1 MKAIET
7 HWLQYW
13 DRSEDKD
20 MSLAFVLLPS
30 IYECKTRSN
39 WRWHWINIG
48 NLIRLSVFPL
58 FYFVSCFP
66 ISLSFKALSINTALR
81 CFKIRAT
88 NHGRVWLMAVVRGCR
103 YMSGVI
109 SEKLKL
115 NKYFIAI
122 LQKYHAQ
129 HIGLKKYSVKKNL
142 NPFSPPSTTQK
153 HPSPPRITCEKQRS
167 ENFIKRCWRKL
178 NENFFGAS
186 FLVRR
191 VAKKGHRF
199 DKSCHRPWTEYSLSV
214 IIFLLKLTLTTTIAQ
229 RSHVLKNY

>member
-66 ISLSFKALSINTALR
+66 ISLSIKALSINTALR

-122 LQKYHAQ
+122 LQKRSRTTHWFEKVLSQ
-129 HIGLKKYSVKKNL
+129 EKFEPLL
-142 NPFSPPSTTQK
+142 SPLYNAKTSLP
-153 HPSPPRITCEKQRS
+153 S
-167 ENFIKRCWRKL
+167 ENNMR
-178 NENFFGAS
+178 ET
-186 FLVRR
+186 
-191 VAKKGHRF
+191 AKWKF
-199 DKSCHRPWTEYSLSV
+199 Y
-214 IIFLLKLTLTTTIAQ
+214 
-229 RSHVLKNY
+229 